1 MTRLLVAT
9 TNLGKMGEIRE
20 ILEQLDIELGTLA
33 DHPGI
38 AEADETGSTF
48 AENARMK
55 AIHYARATGLTTVA
69 EDSGLAIDALDGAP
83 GIHSARYN
91 GGTYAEKFAHLF
103 AELDRRG
110 AANSS
115 ARFVC
120 ALTLVRDGQVVF
132 ETQGTVEGHI
142 TREPRGTN
150 GFGYDPIFIYPPYGR
165 TLAEVS
171 TDEKL
176 TVSARGKA
184 FRALREYLIRDRAEI
199 ARGRG

>member
-9 TNLGKMGEIRE
+9 TNPGKVRE
-20 ILEQLDIELGTLA
+20 IKDILEGLDIELGTLA
-33 DHPGI
+33 DHPGVPE
-38 AEADETGSTF
+38 AEETGSTF

-55 AIHYARATGLTTVA
+55 ALYYARATGLTTVA

-91 GGTYAEKFAHLF
+91 GNTYIEKFARLF
-103 AELDRRG
+103 GELDRLG
-110 AANSS
+110 AADSA

-120 ALTLVRDGQVVF
+120 ALTLVRDGQVIF
-132 ETQGTVEGHI
+132 ETEATVEGRI
-142 TREPRGTN
+142 TRDPRGTN
-150 GFGYDPIFIYPPYGR
+150 GFGYDPIFFYPPYGR

-176 TVSARGKA
+176 AVSHRGKA
-184 FRALREYLIRDRAEI
+184 FRALREYMVKAT
-199 ARGRG
+199 AGRPTND